1 MSDPLLI
8 AVDARDR
15 IHLLDP
21 AVCLLTCPFASLSPY
36 APALLGVFS
45 GRALAYARCNENS
58 GISHMF
64 YNEIHINVYSR
75 CFHFDFFVILLQF
88 KCFFLLFFVYF

>member
-8 AVDARDR
+8 VVDARDK
-15 IHLLDP
+15 IHLQDP
-21 AVCLLTCPFASLSPY
+21 VVCLLTCPFASLSPC

-58 GISHMF
+58 SISHMF
-64 YNEIHINVYSR
+64 YNEIHFNSYLR
-75 CFHFDFFVILLQF
+75 CFHFAIFVILLQF
-88 KCFFLLFFVYF
+88 